1 MGGES
6 DVDSAAA
13 VDAAKSREAL
23 LAQLAA
29 MRARLDTIS
38 TAAKKSHALLTMLR
52 QSRDR
57 YRLLAEN
64 VRDVIW
70 TSDFN
75 FKYTYVSP
83 SVERLRGY
91 TTEEAL
97 GQTWADTMTPESMAA
112 ARRLFQAESRRELA
126 DGVDPN
132 RFWSLEVELFC
143 KDGSTVWAEVNTTVV
158 RSADGTPI
166 ELLGVTRDITERRR
180 TQAALRRWAH
190 VFEHAHW
197 GMAITR
203 EDGLTLDHVNAA
215 FAKLH
220 GYDDA
225 DQLVGR
231 PITELCAPAYRRDA
245 QAHLGAVLDAGKHAF
260 ECKHLHADGAQF
272 PVRVEA
278 TAMAGESNSKCI
290 AFNVI
295 DLTDQKRG
303 ERAMRTA
310 SRLEAT
316 AMLAGG
322 IAHDFNNLMVSVLG
336 NASLMALELG
346 EDHPRR
352 AALADIERAAEQ
364 AGHLAQQLLAY
375 ARGGKYQP
383 KVMNLNQTVQDVLEL
398 QQGQTSAVDLSSQ
411 LTPKLANIWADP
423 SQMVQV
429 VMNLLINAREA
440 ITHQGRIRVSTD
452 NVYLH
457 EDETRD
463 RVEIPRGEYAVITVE
478 DSGVGMTPEVRD
490 RIFEPFFSTKKQ
502 GRGLGLAAVYG
513 IVKNHG
519 GYIHVQSEPWQG
531 TVFHV
536 YLPATNAAAAPE
548 PAVSVQTANGTETV
562 LVIDDEEM
570 VLRVTQQLLE
580 KFGYS
585 VLTAADGVE
594 AIEVVESH
602 ETEIHVALLDMGMP
616 RMSGAEA
623 FPQLRR
629 ARPDMKIIICSG
641 YELGGA
647 SKELLDTGASAFL
660 QKPFSARN
668 LCTEI
673 RKALAN

>member
-1 MGGES
+1 ME
-6 DVDSAAA
+6 SAAA
-13 VDAAKSREAL
+13 LDAARTRNEL
-23 LAQLAA
+23 LAELALV
-29 MRARLDTIS
+29 RQRLESVS
-38 TAAKKSHALLTMLR
+38 TAARKSHALLKMLR

-70 TSDFN
+70 TADFN

-91 TTEEAL
+91 TVEEAL
-97 GQTWADTMTPESMAA
+97 SQSWADTMTAESMAA
-112 ARRLFQAESRRELA
+112 ARRLFQAESRREIA

-132 RFWSLEVELFC
+132 RFWSMEVELLC

-158 RSADGTPI
+158 RDPDGTPI

-203 EDGLTLDHVNAA
+203 DDGLTLEHVNGA

-220 GYDDA
+220 GYDDGE
-225 DQLVGR
+225 QLIGR
-231 PITELCAPAYRRDA
+231 PITELCAPTFQRDV
-245 QAHLGAVLDAGKHAF
+245 QAHLGSVLDLGKHAF
-260 ECKHLHADGAQF
+260 ECKHLHADGTQF

-278 TAMAGESNSKCI
+278 TAMSGDSGAKCI

-383 KVMNLNQTVQDVLEL
+383 KVVKLNQTVQDVLEL
-398 QQGQTSAVDLSSQ
+398 QQGQHAAVEMTCQ
-411 LTPKLANIWADP
+411 LAPDLANVWADP

-429 VMNLLINAREA
+429 VMNLCINAREA
-440 ITHQGRIRVSTD
+440 ISHQGRIRVTTE
-452 NVYLH
+452 NVDLP
-457 EDETRD
+457 EGELRD
-463 RVEIPRGEYAVITVE
+463 RISIPPGQYTLITVE
-478 DSGVGMTPEVRD
+478 DSGAGMTPEVRD
-490 RIFEPFFSTKKQ
+490 RVFEPFFSTKKQ

-519 GYIHVQSEPWQG
+519 GFIHVQSEPWQG
-531 TVFHV
+531 TVFEV
-536 YLPATNAAAAPE
+536 YLPATDAVATAAP
-548 PAVSVQTANGTETV
+548 AVTVEAANGSETV
-562 LVIDDEEM
+562 LVVDDEDM
-570 VLRVTQQLLE
+570 VLRVTRKLLE

-585 VLTAADGVE
+585 VLTATDGLEAVE
-594 AIEVVESH
+594 VAESH
-602 ETEIHVALLDMGMP
+602 AEEIHVTLLDMGMP

-623 FPQLRR
+623 FPHLRR